1 MGTKMIEN
9 TSLALGS
16 IKPPRIWRTIEQ
28 KRTIVLETLVK
39 GVSIAA
45 VARAHSLN
53 TNQLHT
59 WRWKYHRGELGKVD
73 HSILIPV
80 TISEQQEMVVTP
92 IPSLPH
98 SNPSPK
104 ENGSIEL
111 LIGDAR
117 LIFYDS
123 VDLLAL
129 RCVIESLRA

>member
-1 MGTKMIEN
+1 MLKNSISLS
-9 TSLALGS
+9 TSVDSLG
-16 IKPPRIWRTIEQ
+16 PRVRRSKEV
-28 KRTIVLETLVK
+28 KRQIVLETLVK
-39 GVSIAA
+39 GISIAA
-45 VARAHSLN
+45 VARKYGINANLLHS
-53 TNQLHT
+53 

-117 LIFYDS
+117 LIFYGS